1 MVKSST
7 KSATKSAPRT
17 TAARKAASAPQPAAE
32 PIPESI
38 PATTVADKPA
48 APVLRKKDFL
58 DRVIAESGARKPD
71 ARSIAEA
78 TLKVL
83 GEALARGEAL
93 SLPPLG
99 KLRVSRST
107 PDAGGARI
115 VVKLRRGVPATD
127 LAEVPAGRSE
137 KAQISLPGGL
147 AEGDD

>member
-7 KSATKSAPRT
+7 KSAPKSAPKST
-17 TAARKAASAPQPAAE
+17 SARKAAPATQPTPTPIPAAPTE
-32 PIPESI
+32 
-38 PATTVADKPA
+38 DKVA

-71 ARSIAEA
+71 ARAIAEA
-78 TLKVL
+78 TLKIL
-83 GEALARGEAL
+83 GEALARGESL

-115 VVKLRRGVPATD
+115 VVKLRRTAPEET
-127 LAEVPAGRSE
+127 SQ
-137 KAQISLPGGL
+137 KAQISVPGGL

>member
-7 KSATKSAPRT
+7 KSATKSAPKI
-17 TAARKAASAPQPAAE
+17 AAAQKATPAPQPTPASVPAA
-32 PIPESI
+32 
-38 PATTVADKPA
+38 PAADKVA

-71 ARSIAEA
+71 ARAIAEA
-78 TLKVL
+78 TLKIL
-83 GEALARGEAL
+83 GEALARGESL

-115 VVKLRRGVPATD
+115 VVKLRRTAPEET
-127 LAEVPAGRSE
+127 SQ
-137 KAQISLPGGL
+137 KAQISVPGGL